1 MLSPFRLQQHSAEL
15 TLIPGTPLCSAG
27 SAEKVPPREH
37 WGRSLGHC
45 RGMRWYFKVRAIVSK
60 SHPKWLKWCG
70 FKEKQPLELWAPVDL
85 ATLLWLAEFNK
96 NKRADGVVL
105 LFPQQMGQRSAPGLA
120 LTSAGKQHCTSA
132 SPSPVLVCQ
141 HFISLPL
148 QWHFPSTGKSSRHTT
163 SYHGT
168 AGLVC
173 ALWAEKASCRFLQDS
188 PR

>member
-1 MLSPFRLQQHSAEL
+1 M
-15 TLIPGTPLCSAG
+15 
-27 SAEKVPPREH
+27 
-37 WGRSLGHC
+37 W
-45 RGMRWYFKVRAIVSK
+45 WYFKVRAIVSK

-70 FKEKQPLELWAPVDL
+70 FKEKQPLELWALVDL

-141 HFISLPL
+141 HFTSLPL
-148 QWHFPSTGKSSRHTT
+148 QRHFPSLGNPPGTQPHTMALQGWCVP
-163 SYHGT
+163 YGQRKQG
-168 AGLVC
+168 AGFC
-173 ALWAEKASCRFLQDS
+173 RTHPDKAYLQC
-188 PR
+188 

>member
-1 MLSPFRLQQHSAEL
+1 
-15 TLIPGTPLCSAG
+15 
-27 SAEKVPPREH
+27 
-37 WGRSLGHC
+37 
-45 RGMRWYFKVRAIVSK
+45 MRWYFKVRAIVSK

-70 FKEKQPLELWAPVDL
+70 FKEKQPLELWALVDL

-96 NKRADGVVL
+96 NKRADGVCYCSL
-105 LFPQQMGQRSAPGLA
+105 SRWGSAQLQAWPSS
-120 LTSAGKQHCTSA
+120 SAGKQHCTSA